1 MTTVK
6 SACVE
11 PTTGIA
17 LQFDHW
23 GYRHASRKHFA
34 VRGLDLKIHAG
45 EHVLLLGASGIG
57 KSTILEGAA
66 GLLGD
71 ETGQTD
77 ASRVN
82 NAAEGEPPVAV
93 EDADGGITEGAI
105 RVGGIE
111 VHAAR
116 GKVGLVLQDPDAQ
129 AIFQRLGDNVVFGPE
144 NLNVPR
150 DLAWQRVDEALNA
163 VGLAGV
169 QLDRSVMHLSGG
181 QMQRLAL
188 AGALA

>member
-57 KSTILEGAA
+57 KSTILEG
-66 GLLGD
+66 L
-71 ETGQTD
+71 
-77 ASRVN
+77 
-82 NAAEGEPPVAV
+82 PVC
-93 EDADGGITEGAI
+93 
-105 RVGGIE
+105 
-111 VHAAR
+111 
-116 GKVGLVLQDPDAQ
+116 
-129 AIFQRLGDNVVFGPE
+129 
-144 NLNVPR
+144 
-150 DLAWQRVDEALNA
+150 
-163 VGLAGV
+163 
-169 QLDRSVMHLSGG
+169 SVTRPGRPMHPG
-181 QMQRLAL
+181 
-188 AGALA
+188 

>member
-105 RVGGIE
+105 ASVHSPIGTAIKAVTPEEIAVSITGEMICVRATRREAAGE
-111 VHAAR
+111 VPH
-116 GKVGLVLQDPDAQ
+116 GCP
-129 AIFQRLGDNVVFGPE
+129 
-144 NLNVPR
+144 
-150 DLAWQRVDEALNA
+150 
-163 VGLAGV
+163 
-169 QLDRSVMHLSGG
+169 MY
-181 QMQRLAL
+181 
-188 AGALA
+188 

>member
-34 VRGLDLKIHAG
+34 VRGMDLKIHAG

-77 ASRVN
+77 ASRMK

-93 EDADGGITEGAI
+93 EDADGGITEGSSALMAS
-105 RVGGIE
+105 RCMPR
-111 VHAAR
+111 AAR
-116 GKVGLVLQDPDAQ
+116 SGWCCR
-129 AIFQRLGDNVVFGPE
+129 IRMH
-144 NLNVPR
+144 R
-150 DLAWQRVDEALNA
+150 
-163 VGLAGV
+163 
-169 QLDRSVMHLSGG
+169 RSSNDWG
-181 QMQRLAL
+181 
-188 AGALA
+188 